1 MEDDTNSRGLEDS
14 KTEPGHEEQ
23 EICGETIRDS
33 KSYEELHKINE
44 NLPKSES
51 ALTNEDMENAEIN
64 SANTREMTNNGAIS
78 APEEEETGTKLVEDN
93 QKSDDVEVISSIA
106 EKESID
112 AITRDQIIED
122 IKVNSG
128 NEGNTE

>member
-1 MEDDTNSRGLEDS
+1 
-14 KTEPGHEEQ
+14 
-23 EICGETIRDS
+23 
-33 KSYEELHKINE
+33 
-44 NLPKSES
+44 
-51 ALTNEDMENAEIN
+51 MENVEIN

-112 AITRDQIIED
+112 AITRDH
-122 IKVNSG
+122 
-128 NEGNTE
+128 